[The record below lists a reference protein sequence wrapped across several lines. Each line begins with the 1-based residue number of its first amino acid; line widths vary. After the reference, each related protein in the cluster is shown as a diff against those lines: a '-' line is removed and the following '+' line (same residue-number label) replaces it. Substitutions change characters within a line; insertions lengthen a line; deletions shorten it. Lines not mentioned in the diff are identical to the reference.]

1 MIKTCGFISVPIM
14 EKKKLTDIES
24 LKVSW
29 NNLINIVMC
38 FGKINIKAEGKY
50 SRC

>member
-1 MIKTCGFISVPIM
+1 MWTYQRTNNG
-14 EKKKLTDIES
+14 KKKLTDIES

-38 FGKINIKAEGKY
+38 FCKINIKAEGKY